1 MYLHASNDL
10 QCIKTSRSAKW
21 WEHIEIRLKSQKET
35 GTNSEVFYQRASRCH
50 QKCSPSPRAIGIG
63 HLCLKTSTLRDWR
76 PPAIFRNG
84 GWNLFSTAPVIH
96 QVQFFPIDH
105 QSLWFFRIRPP
116 QHWIPSHWLTW
127 HTKLG
132 WLTTGVRWSFSWC
145 GMICTKRCLWW
156 RYMKYRECN
165 KGSIIYEVFKTLGTF
180 LTRGVSVESQLSL
193 GF

>member
-1 MYLHASNDL
+1 MLYNITTFFGGLLMYLHASNDL

-116 QHWIPSHWLTW
+116 PTLDSKPLADLT
-127 HTKLG
+127 HEI
-132 WLTTGVRWSFSWC
+132 GVTHDWGSLIFFLMWDDLYKK
-145 GMICTKRCLWW
+145 MPL
-156 RYMKYRECN
+156 MK
-165 KGSIIYEVFKTLGTF
+165 IYEVQ
-180 LTRGVSVESQLSL
+180 RV
-193 GF
+193 